1 MNLSLLKMIGI
12 LSGLSLGCLC
22 MALPSPAAPPQQGR
36 NAAVPPKPSKSET
49 GVEPERS
56 KTFVKPEAPTQSGAK
71 LPTLRRLTRY
81 EYDRTLHDLIG
92 IDFNSQN
99 AVGIPEETVPLGFDN
114 MATAMNIAPTLM
126 EKYMAAADKILER
139 LTAGPNGRVADGN
152 DDTNKAQA
160 AHNALFRVKPGK
172 EMPPREA
179 ARANLSPF
187 VQRAWR
193 RPVSEAEIEALLKLY
208 DRAAARNLPFEE
220 AMRPAL
226 KATLVSPWFLFRVEP
241 NTGGATNGLVRVGDY
256 ALASRLSY
264 FLWSSMPDAV
274 LFDLAAQNQ
283 LLDPTVLQAQVKR
296 MLADPKAHALTEN
309 FAAQWLQIR
318 RLPQARPSTDFFPTF
333 NGDLRETMYD
343 ETATFFDKLREEDR
357 STLDL
362 LDADYTYLNE
372 ALATHYGIAGVSGP
386 QMRLVKL
393 RPEDHRGG
401 LLGMSSVLALTSHT
415 YRTSP
420 TLRGKWIL
428 EVLFGT
434 PPPPPP
440 PGVSQIRDE
449 QQKQKTGTT
458 FRALLA
464 QHAGQP
470 ACAGCHAK
478 IDPLGFAMENYDAI
492 GRWRKEQGGQPLD
505 TAGMLPTGE
514 KLNGSDALKRLLI
527 QRKEIFL
534 RNMTGQMLAY
544 ALGRQ
549 LERADTATIN
559 DIAADMQQNGSR
571 FSVLVTDLVM
581 SRTFRY
587 RRNVAVPPDI
597 APPAAPPPAKPPG
610 LHPAKPV
617 PLQPVAPAAHRKS
630 NRGR

>member
-1 MNLSLLKMIGI
+1 MNLPVVKAIGT
-12 LSGLSLGCLC
+12 LSALSLGGLCL
-22 MALPSPAAPPQQGR
+22 ALPSPAAPPQQKSR
-36 NAAVPPKPSKSET
+36 KPATPPKP
-49 GVEPERS
+49 
-56 KTFVKPEAPTQSGAK
+56 EASRTVGKLEGATQVGTE

-81 EYDRTLHDLIG
+81 EYDRTIHDLIG
-92 IDFNSQN
+92 IDFNSRN
-99 AVGIPEETVPLGFDN
+99 AVGIPEEPVTLGFDN
-114 MATAMNIAPTLM
+114 MATAMDIAPTLM

-139 LTAGPNGRVADGN
+139 LTAGPNGKVAEAG
-152 DDTNKAQA
+152 DDWSKAQA
-160 AHNALFRVKPGK
+160 AHNALFRVKPDK
-172 EMPPREA
+172 TMSAREA
-179 ARANLSPF
+179 AHADLLPF

-193 RPVSEAEIEALLKLY
+193 RPVSETEIEALLKLY

-226 KATLVSPWFLFRVEP
+226 KTVLVSPWFLFRVEP
-241 NTGGATNGLVRVGDY
+241 NNGGASSGLVRVSEY

-264 FLWSSMPDAV
+264 FLWSSMPDAT

-283 LLDPTVLQAQVKR
+283 LSDPGVLQAQVKR

-318 RLPQARPSTDFFPTF
+318 RLPNARPSTDFFPTF
-333 NGDLRETMYD
+333 TNNLKDAMFD
-343 ETATFFDKLREEDR
+343 ETATFFDKLREDDK
-357 STLDL
+357 SVLNL
-362 LDADYTYLNE
+362 IDADYTYMNE
-372 ALATHYGIAGVSGP
+372 ALAKHYGIDGVTGP

-428 EVLFGT
+428 EVLFGA

-440 PGVSQIRDE
+440 PGVSQIADE
-449 QQKQKTGTT
+449 QKKQKTGTT
-458 FRALLA
+458 FRELLA
-464 QHAGQP
+464 QHASQP

-492 GRWRKEQGGQPLD
+492 GRWRKDQGGQPLD
-505 TAGMLPTGE
+505 TKAQLPTGE
-514 KLNGSDALKRLLI
+514 KLNGSDELKRLLI
-527 QRKEIFL
+527 QRKEVFL
-534 RNMTGQMLAY
+534 KNMTGQMLSY

-549 LERADTATIN
+549 IQPADVVTIN
-559 DIAADMQQNGSR
+559 DVVSDLQQNDDR

-587 RRNVAVPPDI
+587 RHNVAVPAETTPLS
-597 APPAAPPPAKPPG
+597 ASPPAKPAVV
-610 LHPAKPV
+610 HKA
-617 PLQPVAPAAHRKS
+617 
-630 NRGR
+630 N

>member
-1 MNLSLLKMIGI
+1 MCAFSALNMG
-12 LSGLSLGCLC
+12 GLYL
-22 MALPSPAAPPQQGR
+22 ALPSPQTARKPAI
-36 NAAVPPKPSKSET
+36 PPKSEAA
-49 GVEPERS
+49 
-56 KTFVKPEAPTQSGAK
+56 KTAKNGAATPTNTE

-92 IDFNSQN
+92 VDFNSQN
-99 AVGIPEETVPLGFDN
+99 AVGIPDEVVPLGFDN
-114 MATAMNIAPTLM
+114 VATAMDIAPTLM
-126 EKYMAAADKILER
+126 EKYMAVADKILER
-139 LTAGPNGRVADGN
+139 LTAGPDGKVADAN
-152 DDTNKAQA
+152 DDRSKAQA
-160 AHNALFRVKPGK
+160 AHNALFRLKPGASL
-172 EMPPREA
+172 MGRDA
-179 ARANLSPF
+179 ARADLERF
-187 VQRAWR
+187 VPRAWR
-193 RPVSEAEIEALLKLY
+193 RPISDAEMEALLKLY

-226 KATLVSPWFLFRVEP
+226 KAVLVSPWFLFRVEP
-241 NTGGATNGLVRVGDY
+241 NTGGVSAEPVPVGDY

-264 FLWSSMPDAV
+264 FLWSSMPDTT

-283 LLDPTVLQAQVKR
+283 LSDPNVLRAQIKR
-296 MLADPKAHALTEN
+296 MLTDPRAHALTEN

-318 RLPQARPSTDFFPTF
+318 RLPNARPSTDFFPTF
-333 NGDLRETMYD
+333 DSNLKEAMFE
-343 ETATFFDKLREEDR
+343 ETATFFDKLREEDKPV
-357 STLDL
+357 LDL

-372 ALATHYGIAGVSGP
+372 TLAKHYAIPGVSGG

-440 PGVSQIRDE
+440 PGVSQIVDE
-449 QQKQKTGTT
+449 EKKAKTGTT
-458 FRALLA
+458 FRDLLA

-492 GRWRKEQGGQPLD
+492 GRWRKDLGGQPLD
-505 TAGMLPTGE
+505 TKAQLPTGE
-514 KLNGSDALKRLLI
+514 KLNGSEELKHLLL
-527 QRKEIFL
+527 QRKEVFL

-549 LERADTATIN
+549 LQLADATTVN
-559 DIAADMQQNGSR
+559 AVATDMQQNDNR
-571 FSVLVTDLVM
+571 FSVLVTDLVL
-581 SRTFRY
+581 SKAFRY
-587 RRNVAVPPDI
+587 RHNVAIPAET
-597 APPAAPPPAKPPG
+597 APTTAPAKP
-610 LHPAKPV
+610 
-617 PLQPVAPAAHRKS
+617 AAHKA
-630 NRGR
+630 N

>member
-1 MNLSLLKMIGI
+1 MNLSVVKVMGT
-12 LSGLSLGCLC
+12 LSALSLGGLCL
-22 MALPSPAAPPQQGR
+22 ALPSPALPPQSNKPG
-36 NAAVPPKPSKSET
+36 AKPKLEA
-49 GVEPERS
+49 S
-56 KTFVKPEAPTQSGAK
+56 KTANKPPAAAPIGTE

-99 AVGIPEETVPLGFDN
+99 AVGIPDETVPLGFDN
-114 MATAMNIAPTLM
+114 MATAMDIAPTLM
-126 EKYMAAADKILER
+126 EKYMAAADRILER
-139 LTAGPNGRVADGN
+139 LTAGPNGKVADAG
-152 DDTNKAQA
+152 DDRNRAQL
-160 AHNALFRVKPGK
+160 AHNLLFAVKPDK
-172 EMPPREA
+172 ERPTREA
-179 ARANLSPF
+179 AHADLEPF
-187 VQRAWR
+187 VLRAWR
-193 RPVSEAEIEALLKLY
+193 RPVSETEIEALLKLY

-220 AMRPAL
+220 ALRPAL
-226 KATLVSPWFLFRVEP
+226 KAALVSPWFLFRVEP
-241 NTGGATNGLVRVGDY
+241 NAGGAANGLVRIGDY

-264 FLWSSMPDAV
+264 FLWSSMPDAA

-283 LLDPTVLQAQVKR
+283 LSDPNVLQAQVKR

-333 NGDLRETMYD
+333 DSSLKEAMFD
-343 ETATFFDKLREEDR
+343 ETATFFDKLREEDK

-372 ALATHYGIAGVSGP
+372 GLAKHYNIPGVSGG
-386 QMRLVKL
+386 QMRRVKL

-440 PGVSQIRDE
+440 PGVSQIVDE
-449 QQKQKTGTT
+449 EKKQKTGST
-458 FRALLA
+458 FRELLA

-492 GRWRKEQGGQPLD
+492 GRWRKDQGGQPLD
-505 TAGMLPTGE
+505 TKAQLPTGE
-514 KLNGSDALKRLLI
+514 KLNGSEELKRLLI
-527 QRKEIFL
+527 QRKEVFL

-549 LERADTATIN
+549 IQPADAATVS
-559 DIAADMQQNGSR
+559 DIVSDMQQNDNR

-581 SRTFRY
+581 SRAFRY
-587 RRNVAVPPDI
+587 RHNTAVPAD
-597 APPAAPPPAKPPG
+597 PAAPSAVSPPAKP
-610 LHPAKPV
+610 
-617 PLQPVAPAAHRKS
+617 AAGRKA
-630 NRGR
+630 N

>member
-1 MNLSLLKMIGI
+1 MNLPVVKAICVFSA
-12 LSGLSLGCLC
+12 LSLGGLC
-22 MALPSPAAPPQQGR
+22 VALPSPPQTGR
-36 NAAVPPKPSKSET
+36 KTAIPPKAKTPEGKKSAVGET
-49 GVEPERS
+49 PLG
-56 KTFVKPEAPTQSGAK
+56 GD

-114 MATAMNIAPTLM
+114 MATAMDIAPTLM

-139 LTAGPNGRVADGN
+139 LTAGPDGKVADAG
-152 DDTNKAQA
+152 DDRSKAQA
-160 AHNALFRVKPGK
+160 AHNRLFVVRPGK
-172 EMPPREA
+172 EVSGRDA
-179 ARANLSPF
+179 AHGDLERF
-187 VQRAWR
+187 VSRAWR

-226 KATLVSPWFLFRVEP
+226 KAVLVSPWFLFRVEGITP
-241 NTGGATNGLVRVGDY
+241 AKTNSVALVDDY

-264 FLWSSMPDAV
+264 FLWSSMPDRT
-274 LFDLAAQNQ
+274 LFDLAEQNK
-283 LLDPTVLQAQVKR
+283 LSDTTVLQAQVKR
-296 MLADPKAHALTEN
+296 MLADPRAHALTEN
-309 FAAQWLQIR
+309 FAAQWLQLR

-333 NGDLRETMYD
+333 TSDLKDAMYE
-343 ETATFFDKLREEDR
+343 ETATFFDKLREEDKPV
-357 STLDL
+357 LNL

-372 ALATHYGIAGVSGP
+372 TLAKHYEIPNVTGP

-401 LLGMSSVLALTSHT
+401 VLGMSSMLALTSHT

-420 TLRGKWIL
+420 TLRGKWML

-440 PGVSQIRDE
+440 PGVSQIVDE
-449 QQKQKTGTT
+449 EKKQKTGTT

-464 QHAGQP
+464 QHASQP

-492 GRWRKEQGGQPLD
+492 GRWRADLGGQPLD
-505 TAGMLPTGE
+505 TKAQLPTGE
-514 KLNGSDALKRLLI
+514 KLNGSEELKRLLI
-527 QRKEIFL
+527 QRKEVFL
-534 RNMTGQMLAY
+534 KNMTGQMLSY

-549 LERADTATIN
+549 LQPADATTVNAVVSDMAQN
-559 DIAADMQQNGSR
+559 DNR

-581 SRTFRY
+581 SRAFRY
-587 RRNVAVPPDI
+587 RPNVAVTADPNSKAA
-597 APPAAPPPAKPPG
+597 APPAKT
-610 LHPAKPV
+610 
-617 PLQPVAPAAHRKS
+617 AAARKA
-630 NRGR
+630 N